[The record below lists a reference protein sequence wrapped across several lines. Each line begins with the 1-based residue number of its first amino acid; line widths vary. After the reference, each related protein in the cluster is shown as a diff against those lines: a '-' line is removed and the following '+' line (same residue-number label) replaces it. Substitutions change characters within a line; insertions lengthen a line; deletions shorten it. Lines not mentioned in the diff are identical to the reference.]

1 MLINTVLVS
10 GLYPTG
16 PPPWPACRVATPF
29 SMLLCTVATWTWCS
43 GLYKNT
49 SQHPLSPRFAVA
61 LLTSYHSYILPS
73 LIIVTL
79 FGVAALKHRQ
89 ALVHLHSPAAQP
101 VLHHSHGNSVTS
113 TRRQLDHSTLSLWW
127 DIDWLS
133 TLSKPSVVSTICT
146 NRVSSLNVAADTYSH
161 RTRQASKGN
170 ACGEDTHKGLWY
182 ASGPAEQAT
191 GGLLACLLEDVCTAD
206 AQTADQPR
214 TNFHQGLLQLL
225 ILYLLF
231 QTP

>member
-1 MLINTVLVS
+1 MVHCKGNLQISSSVLINIVLVS
-10 GLYPTG
+10 VLYPTG
-16 PPPWPACRVATPF
+16 PPPWSACRAATPF

-79 FGVAALKHRQ
+79 FGVAALKQRQ

-101 VLHHSHGNSVTS
+101 VLHHSHGNSATS
-113 TRRQLDHSTLSLWW
+113 ARRQLDHSTLSLWW

-133 TLSKPSVVSTICT
+133 ILPKPSVVSTICT
-146 NRVSSLNVAADTYSH
+146 NRVSSLNVAADTHSH

-170 ACGEDTHKGLWY
+170 ACGEDAHKGLWY
-182 ASGPAEQAT
+182 ASEPAEQAT
-191 GGLLACLLEDVCTAD
+191 C
-206 AQTADQPR
+206 
-214 TNFHQGLLQLL
+214 
-225 ILYLLF
+225 
-231 QTP
+231 